1 MLMLQS
7 IQLPD
12 LLNVT
17 CSSEIMICYCF
28 MAEYYLFLAFLP
40 CNHKLKYCE
49 KDSYLFVFYYGFYHS
64 TKRKITIEL
73 KLETELY

>member
-17 CSSEIMICYCF
+17 CSSEIMICCCF
-28 MAEYYLFLAFLP
+28 MAEYYLFLAFLR
-40 CNHKLKYCE
+40 CTHSEIEILCKIYRSFYFIIGLIANRKLLKC
-49 KDSYLFVFYYGFYHS
+49 
-64 TKRKITIEL
+64 
-73 KLETELY
+73 KLETELS